1 VDYNEALKNAKIG
14 TMDFGKAKE
23 ILALGEQVA
32 HQFLE
37 PLVQLA
43 ESQKKFNVP
52 DTDTTKLNKTDSLSM
67 KDIKLTLDKSNLEA
81 IVRNKI
87 RLLDYNNISKTEIDK
102 TVDEIYG
109 TRYFDKVYYYIENK
123 DNNHHLIFK
132 TEKTKKFAYKLG
144 LHYDNEM
151 SAGII
156 ANLTARNLFFD
167 ASRFITT
174 IDISDNPKIRTGY
187 QVYIGNK
194 GILYQY

>member
-1 VDYNEALKNAKIG
+1 
-14 TMDFGKAKE
+14 M
-23 ILALGEQVA
+23 
-32 HQFLE
+32 
-37 PLVQLA
+37 
-43 ESQKKFNVP
+43 P

-132 TEKTKKFAYKLG
+132 TRK
-144 LHYDNEM
+144 N
-151 SAGII
+151 
-156 ANLTARNLFFD
+156 
-167 ASRFITT
+167 
-174 IDISDNPKIRTGY
+174 
-187 QVYIGNK
+187 
-194 GILYQY
+194 